1 MLTFS
6 EWLLVEKHQL
16 LFYHALGEKKETP
29 YNMGK
34 KCKEAKSSN
43 IFKKFGAACL
53 KVVACKFT
61 VLTLPDLL
69 LRGWD
74 PYNSAS

>member
-6 EWLLVEKHQL
+6 EWLLVEKYQL
-16 LFYHALGEKKETP
+16 LFHHALGGKKETP

-34 KCKEAKSSN
+34 NAKKSSN
-43 IFKKFGAACL
+43 IFKKFGATCL

-69 LRGWD
+69 CRGWD